1 MVRSTAV
8 AARGAAPR
16 GSELAAVRTG
26 SRSAWVPLAG
36 AGACPCRAGPRR
48 RRPTRASVGP
58 LAPEPGGVASFGWR
72 GEPLP
77 LAPDTIATA
86 PSSSTRCG
94 HSGVGSTKR
103 IVGYDATR
111 CLFVLT
117 TGALTH
123 WLLLDVDTI
132 LSSP

>member
-1 MVRSTAV
+1 MPLPPHLPASLPHAATRRQRAD
-8 AARGAAPR
+8 ARGFLLSSHRSPPAPPSGQR
-16 GSELAAVRTG
+16 TSDVTTELRVRAVVRRHG
-26 SRSAWVPLAG
+26 VHASR
-36 AGACPCRAGPRR
+36 ACPP
-48 RRPTRASVGP
+48 
-58 LAPEPGGVASFGWR
+58 
-72 GEPLP
+72 
-77 LAPDTIATA
+77 
-86 PSSSTRCG
+86 
-94 HSGVGSTKR
+94 GSTKR